1 MTKLSTNYATSAFL
15 VRGLTAGG
23 MVRGLTAGGMVRGL
37 ATVGMAGS
45 MFLSTAAL
53 AQSSKTAPEPTP
65 IPASGAQCLSCHGED
80 GRPELADVP
89 IIAGQ
94 QPIYLANAL
103 RHYKSGER
111 TGGQALVMQEMVK
124 DLTDKDIEA
133 LAKWFGEQK

>member
-1 MTKLSTNYATSAFL
+1 MMKQLNLSLATS
-15 VRGLTAGG
+15 
-23 MVRGLTAGGMVRGL
+23 MVAAVL
-37 ATVGMAGS
+37 AGS
-45 MFLSTAAL
+45 V
-53 AQSSKTAPEPTP
+53 APSVAVADDPQNTP
-65 IPASGAQCLSCHGED
+65 IPAFGSQCLSCHGED

-124 DLTDKDIEA
+124 NLSDEQIVA
-133 LAKWFGEQK
+133 LSQWFGAQQ